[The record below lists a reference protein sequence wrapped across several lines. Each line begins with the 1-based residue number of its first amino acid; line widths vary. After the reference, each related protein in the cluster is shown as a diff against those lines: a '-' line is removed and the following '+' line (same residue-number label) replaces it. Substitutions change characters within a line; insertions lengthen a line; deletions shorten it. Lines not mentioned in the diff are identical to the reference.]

1 MTCVTRQ
8 RHRGEGSEYSY
19 VVLPLTATAQQM
31 LRRNLLYTAVTHA
44 KRLVALVGNRRARRK
59 AAQTVGAGRRYT
71 ALAQRLQR

>member
-1 MTCVTRQ
+1 
-8 RHRGEGSEYSY
+8 
-19 VVLPLTATAQQM
+19 M